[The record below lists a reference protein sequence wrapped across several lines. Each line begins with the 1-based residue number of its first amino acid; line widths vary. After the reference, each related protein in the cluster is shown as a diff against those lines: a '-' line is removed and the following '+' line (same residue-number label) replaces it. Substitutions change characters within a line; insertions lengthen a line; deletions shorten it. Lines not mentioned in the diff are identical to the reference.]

1 MLGSHRLRIG
11 NAIRIA
17 RRITPAH
24 MNGRTPPNAVA
35 VDSFGSSGH
44 STKMFIPTGAG

>member
-24 MNGRTPPNAVA
+24 MTGGTPPNAVV
-35 VDSFGSSGH
+35 VDTSGSSGH
-44 STKMFIPTGAG
+44 STNMFIPTGAG